1 MLDNTVYIT
10 LLESLIGSLTKH
22 ISSVDLHNK
31 PAVFLVRIR
40 AEDSEDG
47 ALLTRFSQQLVHI
60 YLLLREL
67 ELLPGFPLVSTESE
81 PAKDKIQLSVT
92 S

>member
-1 MLDNTVYIT
+1 MS
-10 LLESLIGSLTKH
+10 LEWLIGSLTKH
-22 ISSVDLHNK
+22 ITSVDLQNK

-60 YLLLREL
+60 NLLLREL
-67 ELLPGFPLVSTESE
+67 EVLPGFPLVSTESE
-81 PAKDKIQLSVT
+81 PTKDKIK
-92 S
+92 